1 MTMTH
6 MFVKFETLLLACY
19 FSKLSSKKLFA
30 IKKNGGEGEI
40 QSSKKKNEFFKEG
53 GNSKGANS
61 YGREAENLPEK
72 FPGNNIHGGTRCSA
86 TSARRVLVA
95 GRKQASLEY
104 AAEGSFSRVQQAEE
118 RVAG

>member
-1 MTMTH
+1 M
-6 MFVKFETLLLACY
+6 LNL
-19 FSKLSSKKLFA
+19 KLSYLRAIFLNYRRKNRSPLKKM
-30 IKKNGGEGEI
+30 GGEGEI

-53 GNSKGANS
+53 GNGKGANN